1 MPNISVNVNVPLSI
15 ELEVEHGERII
26 DAIEKYVSNRIPSG
40 WDKDGEVT
48 VYEIECAEIDHL
60 EEGDTVYSC
69 ECCEEWTKNVSDG
82 LCAAC
87 RNERDEA
94 KKIEEANRRF
104 VQRFV
109 QSAEALKS
117 LKVSSLGQK
126 LTNDYYQKFC
136 VTVSASET
144 TNKE

>member
-1 MPNISVNVNVPLSI
+1 MPNISVSVNVPLSI

-26 DAIEKYVSNRIPSG
+26 DAIEKYVNNRIPSG

-69 ECCEEWTKNVSDG
+69 ECCKEWTKNVIDG

-87 RNERDEA
+87 RNEQTEA
-94 KKIEEANRRF
+94 QEIEKANQRF
-104 VQRFV
+104 VQR
-109 QSAEALKS
+109 AEALKS
-117 LKVSSLGQK
+117 RIVSSD
-126 LTNDYYQKFC
+126 DYLETFC
-136 VTVSASET
+136 VTAYAAKT

>member
-26 DAIEKYVSNRIPSG
+26 DAIENYITNRIPSG

-87 RNERDEA
+87 HNERDEA

-104 VQRFV
+104 VQR
-109 QSAEALKS
+109 AEAFKS
-117 LKVSSLGQK
+117 RIVSSD
-126 LTNDYYQKFC
+126 DYLETFC
-136 VTVSASET
+136 VTAYAAKT

>member
-60 EEGDTVYSC
+60 EEGDTVHSC
-69 ECCEEWTKNVSDG
+69 ESCEEWITNASDG

-87 RNERDEA
+87 RNEKTEA
-94 KKIEEANRRF
+94 QEIERANQRL
-104 VQRFV
+104 VQR
-109 QSAEALKS
+109 AEALKS
-117 LKVSSLGQK
+117 RIVSSD
-126 LTNDYYQKFC
+126 DYLEAFC
-136 VTVSASET
+136 VTAYAAKT